1 MFHQHNH
8 ALDAGDQIHGA
19 AHALHHLAR
28 DHPIGEVAIFGHL
41 QGAQDG
47 KVNMPAADHAEGL
60 RGIEEGTGRQLRNR
74 LLAGIDQIGIFFAFI
89 GEGAKAQHAV
99 FALQLHIKAGGDVIG
114 DQRRDA
120 DPKVHIEA
128 IFQFA
133 RRTSGHFI
141 AVPGHGFSP
150 YPWDSAPAAAA
161 GACLRTVRC
170 SMRFS

>member
-1 MFHQHNH
+1 
-8 ALDAGDQIHGA
+8 
-19 AHALHHLAR
+19 
-28 DHPIGEVAIFGHL
+28 
-41 QGAQDG
+41 
-47 KVNMPAADHAEGL
+47 MPAADHPEGL
-60 RGIEEGTGRQLRNR
+60 RGIEERTSRQLRNR
-74 LLAGIDQIGIFFAFI
+74 LLAGIDQIGVFLALIRK
-89 GEGAKAQHAV
+89 GAKTQHAV
-99 FALQLHIKAGGDVIG
+99 FALQLHIEASGHVIG

-120 DPKVHIEA
+120 NAKVHIEA